1 MTVEGVSQVC
11 PTSLAGYGDISE
23 TGVIV
28 ESGISKGIK
37 QPVSKGEYIYIY
49 ITNHNR
55 DLELGFTGII
65 YFYIRAIGVFW

>member
-11 PTSLAGYGDISE
+11 PTSFEGYGDISE

-37 QPVSKGEYIYIY
+37 HAVSKGEYIYIY
-49 ITNHNR
+49 NQPQ
-55 DLELGFTGII
+55 
-65 YFYIRAIGVFW
+65 

>member
-11 PTSLAGYGDISE
+11 PTSLEGYGDISE

-37 QPVSKGEYIYIY
+37 QPVSKGEYIY
-49 ITNHNR
+49 NQPQ
-55 DLELGFTGII
+55 
-65 YFYIRAIGVFW
+65 

>member
-11 PTSLAGYGDISE
+11 PTSLEGYGDISE

-28 ESGISKGIK
+28 ESGISKGMK
-37 QPVSKGEYIYIY
+37 QPVSKGEYIY

-65 YFYIRAIGVFW
+65 YSYIRAIEVFW